1 MTQKIARHTTSC
13 YFSDIFGTSASKL
26 ERYGAFNISLLTDL
40 PLFIDPF
47 LLFHSRRKVYRALHN
62 HIIEYLRF
70 LRDKSTS
77 DAVTPGLLR
86 SWYFFSEVQQNW
98 LGFSASGNKGR
109 GLGREFADAL
119 NRNLHDIFSDFG
131 EERITKGSHLEKL
144 CLIKEGVGRDTISDF
159 TTNLIKG
166 YLLRYTEQFAQ
177 THLKRGQKR
186 RFRVPRARFNFK
198 TQSWEERSYTLP
210 AYQSGYVLLTPKDIL
225 TKDDTWINKHDLI
238 SDFESIPDAI
248 PDDQL
253 RAQVD
258 NYFRSILPKRPKE
271 RDEARAKAKVYLR
284 FPQLIDYF
292 IKFKEEH
299 GQQAARRSKSLVD
312 DSKLLYVDQ
321 FGSLISL
328 LANQTRFYE
337 TGNTTAEEVRQR
349 LTFLKDVIENKG
361 GHRVFYLKGKPVS
374 NENDLHILYRLTWFG
389 SRSTVTGEANDG
401 RGPVDFKVSR
411 SSQDIT
417 IVEMKLA
424 SNSQLKR
431 NLQRQ
436 TQIYQK
442 ASDAQTVFK
451 VVFYFSAQEEKK
463 VNKILK
469 ELKLHDD
476 SRVIT
481 IDARKDNKPSGSKA

>member
-1 MTQKIARHTTSC
+1 MQKITNPTTSC
-13 YFSDIFGTSASKL
+13 YFSNIFGISATKL

-47 LLFHSRRKVYRALHN
+47 LLFHSRRRVYRALHN

-77 DAVTPGLLR
+77 KSVTPGLLR
-86 SWYFFSEVQQNW
+86 SWYFFSEVGQNW

-119 NRNLHDIFSDFG
+119 NQNLHDIFSNFG

-159 TTNLIKG
+159 TTNLIKEF
-166 YLLRYTEQFAQ
+166 LLRYTEQFAKTQ
-177 THLKRGQKR
+177 LNRGQKR

-198 TQSWEERSYTLP
+198 TESWEERSYTLP
-210 AYQSGYVLLTPKDIL
+210 AYQGDYVLLTPKDIL

-253 RAQVD
+253 RAQVN

-271 RDEARAKAKVYLR
+271 RDEVRAKARVYLR
-284 FPQLIDYF
+284 FPQLIDYY
-292 IKFKEEH
+292 IKFKEDNGLHAEK
-299 GQQAARRSKSLVD
+299 RSKELVD
-312 DSKLLYVDQ
+312 SSKQLYVDQ
-321 FGSLISL
+321 FGELVSL
-328 LANQTRFYE
+328 LAEGSDFYT
-337 TGNTTAEEVRQR
+337 TGSTTADEVRRR
-349 LTFLKDVIENKG
+349 LLFLKDVIENKG

-374 NENDLHILYRLTWFG
+374 NEDDLHILYQLTWFA
-389 SRSTVTGEANDG
+389 SKSTVTREANDG

-411 SSQDIT
+411 SNQDIT

-436 TQIYQK
+436 TQIYKK
-442 ASDAQTVFK
+442 ASDAKTVFK
-451 VVFYFSAQEEKK
+451 VILYFTAQEETKL
-463 VNKILK
+463 NKILQ
-469 ELKLHDD
+469 ELRLQSDD
-476 SRVIT
+476 RVIT